1 MLYIFFFKF
10 TVMATMKE
18 PRVNIPSS
26 PELYKELE
34 LVPAAAPCIH
44 LPSQVVQMNLAK
56 PFLVLRYSI
65 LVDGREFYLAV
76 EQIAQL
82 KGTGQ
87 GVEV

>member
-34 LVPAAAPCIH
+34 LWYQQQP
-44 LPSQVVQMNLAK
+44 LASIY
-56 PFLVLRYSI
+56 LLRWS
-65 LVDGREFYLAV
+65 R
-76 EQIAQL
+76 
-82 KGTGQ
+82 
-87 GVEV
+87 